1 MPLGLAPLPVVLP
14 GLVVELVGPPE
25 LLPLA
30 PAALP
35 APAPPPAPPA
45 PPPPPPPPWANTAVL
60 SNKAD
65 TSARGKS
72 LVRNISDLTALS
84 TQKRPPRNRSE
95 YFECA
100 AKGSG
105 ALLHETG
112 LSKKCTRA
120 VVDGV

>member
-1 MPLGLAPLPVVLP
+1 MPLGLAPLPVVFP

-72 LVRNISDLTALS
+72 LVRNISDLPS
-84 TQKRPPRNRSE
+84 
-95 YFECA
+95 CH
-100 AKGSG
+100 G
-105 ALLHETG
+105 ALHTKAPAQEAFRTFSNAQRKVAEPCCPLMLG
-112 LSKKCTRA
+112 RLLN
-120 VVDGV
+120 